1 MNRPF
6 IELGKKNRNTFHIIF
21 FLKIVFML
29 IVVFDIIEMKLDFKI
44 ECKINRYV
52 EKEGIYIIMRE

>member
-1 MNRPF
+1 M
-6 IELGKKNRNTFHIIF
+6 GKFVCKFDGSDDWIIG
-21 FLKIVFML
+21 LIKIVFML